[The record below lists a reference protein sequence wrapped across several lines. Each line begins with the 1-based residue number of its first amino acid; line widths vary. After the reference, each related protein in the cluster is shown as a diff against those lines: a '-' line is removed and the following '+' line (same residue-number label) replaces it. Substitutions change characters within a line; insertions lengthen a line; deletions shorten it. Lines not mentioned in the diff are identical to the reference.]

1 MIRDYFSLAVQNLK
15 HRGLRSW
22 LTMLGIFIGI
32 ATIVALISLGQGLQ
46 SAVTAQFS
54 SLSADTLVIQNA
66 QTSFGPPG
74 STAITKL
81 TDHDVQL
88 IANVPGVSMVIPRL
102 LRVLKMEYNKKAQ
115 FQFVVTIPDDQ
126 AKVDVINSI
135 MDLRPD
141 KGRLLRAGDAGKVVL
156 GSSFTDDSFGRS
168 ITVGRH
174 VTLQGTDFEVVGILK
189 PAGSF
194 QINQAILMSERDL
207 KQLLDLDDE
216 FDLIVARVQNKNN
229 VEMVAKSIEE
239 KLRRDRN
246 EKPDEEDFTVQTPIQ
261 ALSTINTVL
270 TVINV
275 IVVGIAFISL
285 IVGGVGIMNTMY
297 TSVLERTKE
306 IGVMK
311 AVGARNSRVLLIFV
325 IESGLLGLVG
335 GIIGSAMGL
344 FIAFGISS
352 LAAKALGSNL
362 LAITISWPL
371 VFGVIL
377 FSFLIG
383 VLSGLLPSL
392 QAARLKPVE
401 AFRR

>member
-1 MIRDYFSLAVQNLK
+1 
-15 HRGLRSW
+15 
-22 LTMLGIFIGI
+22 
-32 ATIVALISLGQGLQ
+32 
-46 SAVTAQFS
+46 
-54 SLSADTLVIQNA
+54 
-66 QTSFGPPG
+66 
-74 STAITKL
+74 
-81 TDHDVQL
+81 
-88 IANVPGVSMVIPRL
+88 
-102 LRVLKMEYNKKAQ
+102 
-115 FQFVVTIPDDQ
+115 
-126 AKVDVINSI
+126 
-135 MDLRPD
+135 
-141 KGRLLRAGDAGKVVL
+141 LLRAGDTGKVVL

-216 FDLIVARVQNKNN
+216 FDLIVARVQNKNE
-229 VEMVAKSIEE
+229 VEIVAKSIEE

-311 AVGARNSRVLLIFV
+311 AVGARNADILIIFL
-325 IESGLLGLVG
+325 IESGLLGMLG
-335 GIIGSAMGL
+335 G
-344 FIAFGISS
+344 
-352 LAAKALGSNL
+352 
-362 LAITISWPL
+362 T
-371 VFGVIL
+371 
-377 FSFLIG
+377 IG
-383 VLSGLLPSL
+383 VLLGWGISELISLIANSILGTDLL
-392 QAARLKPVE
+392 QAAAPWYLFVGCLAFAFVVGAVSGVLPAWQASKVRPVKALRYE
-401 AFRR
+401 